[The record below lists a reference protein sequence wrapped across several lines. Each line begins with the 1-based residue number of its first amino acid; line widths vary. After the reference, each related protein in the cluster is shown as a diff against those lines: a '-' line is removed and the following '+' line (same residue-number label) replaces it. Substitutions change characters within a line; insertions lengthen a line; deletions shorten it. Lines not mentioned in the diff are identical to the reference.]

1 MTDFQTDSALTVSIG
16 PARFVRYT
24 APVLSWFLARA
35 ERDAAAVA
43 RSKQSPRQAEL
54 ARRSRETFDAAE
66 QLSFTA
72 DRDTARATLHLEG
85 LSLALAS
92 YADVPERYS
101 PASMLATLPAG
112 APRSVTEA
120 ATVIEQRSPDVI
132 RLRALHAELLDVVEK
147 PAQLTALA
155 QRLPV
160 LRITR
165 LVIGLAL
172 AAALGPSLVEWLATP
187 RNLARWAEWTTSSSA
202 FTCRPSHHE
211 CGGGRTDIFFHTSNE
226 ANPWL
231 RYDLGSA
238 KTVSGL
244 TIVNRQDS
252 LQARAVPLVVE
263 VGDDGSTFREVARQT
278 TAFSTWEPR
287 FEPVTARFV
296 RLRVDGTSV
305 LHLERAE
312 VHP

>member
-1 MTDFQTDSALTVSIG
+1 MLT
-16 PARFVRYT
+16 
-24 APVLSWFLARA
+24 WFLARA

-43 RSKQSPRQAEL
+43 RSKQSPRQAGL
-54 ARRSRETFDAAE
+54 ARRSRETYDAAE
-66 QLSFTA
+66 HLSFTA
-72 DRDTARATLHLEG
+72 ERDTARATLHREG
-85 LSLALAS
+85 IALALAA
-92 YADVPERYS
+92 YADVPETFA
-101 PASMLATLPAG
+101 PASVVAALPAG
-112 APRSVTEA
+112 APRFVTDAAVALEQKRGDVTE
-120 ATVIEQRSPDVI
+120 
-132 RLRALHAELLDVVEK
+132 LRHLHGELLDVVET
-147 PAQLTALA
+147 PARLGELA
-155 QRLPV
+155 QRLPF
-160 LRITR
+160 LRLGR
-165 LVIGLAL
+165 LGVGLAL
-172 AAALGPSLVEWLATP
+172 ALALGPSLVGWLTSP
-187 RNLARWAEWTTSSSA
+187 RNLARWAEWTTSSTA
-202 FTCRPSHHE
+202 FACHPSHHE

-263 VGDDGSTFREVARQT
+263 VGDDGTTFREVARQT

-287 FEPVTARFV
+287 FEPVAARFV

-305 LHLERAE
+305 LHLERVE

>member
-1 MTDFQTDSALTVSIG
+1 MLT
-16 PARFVRYT
+16 
-24 APVLSWFLARA
+24 WFLARA

-66 QLSFTA
+66 QLSFTTG
-72 DRDTARATLHLEG
+72 RDTARATLHLEG
-85 LSLALAS
+85 LALALAA
-92 YADVPERYS
+92 YADVPETWA
-101 PASMLATLPAG
+101 PASTVATLPAG
-112 APRSVTEA
+112 APRFVTDA
-120 ATVIEQRSPDVI
+120 AGALEQKSTDVTTLR
-132 RLRALHAELLDVVEK
+132 RLHGELLDVVET
-147 PAQLTALA
+147 PARLSDLA
-155 QRLPV
+155 QRLPF
-160 LRITR
+160 LRIGQ
-165 LVIGLAL
+165 LVVGLAL
-172 AAALGPSLVEWLATP
+172 AVALGPSVLGWLTAP

-202 FTCRPSHHE
+202 FTCHPSHHE
-211 CGGGRTDIFFHTSNE
+211 CGGGRTDIFFHTTNE

-252 LQARAVPLVVE
+252 LQARAVPLVIE
-263 VGDDGSTFREVARQT
+263 VGDDGTAFREVARQT

-305 LHLERAE
+305 LHLERVE

>member
-1 MTDFQTDSALTVSIG
+1 M
-16 PARFVRYT
+16 
-24 APVLSWFLARA
+24 LSWFLARA

-54 ARRSRETFDAAE
+54 ARHSRETFDAAE

-72 DRDTARATLHLEG
+72 GRDTARATLHLEG
-85 LSLALAS
+85 LTLALAA
-92 YADVPERYS
+92 YADVPESYS
-101 PASMLATLPAG
+101 PASVLATLPAG
-112 APRSVTEA
+112 APRFVTDA
-120 ATVIEQRSPDVI
+120 AAAVERRSTEVLA
-132 RLRALHAELLDVVEK
+132 LRTLHTELLGVVEE
-147 PAQLTALA
+147 PARLHDLA
-155 QRLPV
+155 RRLPV

-165 LVIGLAL
+165 LIVAL
-172 AAALGPSLVEWLATP
+172 AAAASFGPSVLGWLTAP
-187 RNLARWAEWTTSSSA
+187 RNLARSAEWTTSSSA

-211 CGGGRTDIFFHTSNE
+211 CGGGRTDIFFHTNSE
-226 ANPWL
+226 TNPWL

-238 KTVSGL
+238 KSVSGL

-263 VGDDGSTFREVARQT
+263 VGDDGSSFREVARQT

-287 FEPVTARFV
+287 FEPVTARYV
-296 RLRVDGTSV
+296 RLRVDATSA
-305 LHLERAE
+305 LHLERVE

>member
-1 MTDFQTDSALTVSIG
+1 MLT
-16 PARFVRYT
+16 
-24 APVLSWFLARA
+24 WFLARA

-43 RSKQSPRQAEL
+43 RSKQSAHQADL

-66 QLSFTA
+66 QLSFTTG
-72 DRDTARATLHLEG
+72 RDTARATLHLEG
-85 LSLALAS
+85 LSLALAA
-92 YADVPERYS
+92 YADVPERYA
-101 PASMLATLPAG
+101 PASVLATLPAG
-112 APRSVTEA
+112 APAFVADA
-120 ATVIEQRSPDVI
+120 AAALEQKASNVAT
-132 RLRALHAELLDVVEK
+132 LRTLHVELLEVVER
-147 PAQLTALA
+147 PAQLTDLA
-155 QRLPV
+155 RRLPI

-165 LVIGLAL
+165 LLVGLGLAI
-172 AAALGPSLVEWLATP
+172 ALGPSVLGWLAAP

-211 CGGGRTDIFFHTSNE
+211 CGGGRTDIFFHTNNE

-238 KTVSGL
+238 TTVSGL

-263 VGDDGSTFREVARQT
+263 VGDDGSSFREVARQP

-287 FEPVTARFV
+287 FEPVTARYV

-305 LHLERAE
+305 LHLERVE